1 MNGIQVKGKSI
12 NKMFINQMNIL
23 IEFKNCLQKIDKDYQ
38 SRLYLTEI
46 YKNYQEKLTIVF
58 GKFKD

>member
-1 MNGIQVKGKSI
+1 
-12 NKMFINQMNIL
+12 MNIL